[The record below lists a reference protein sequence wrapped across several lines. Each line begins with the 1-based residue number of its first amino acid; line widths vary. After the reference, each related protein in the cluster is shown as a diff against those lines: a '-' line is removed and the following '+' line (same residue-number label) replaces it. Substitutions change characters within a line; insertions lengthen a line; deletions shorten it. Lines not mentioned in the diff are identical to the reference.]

1 MWLTTALHNSAHN
14 RVTTQTR
21 EKLKQITNDK
31 MSTNN
36 EDSEPNA
43 DLTHIYNDNQSYTV
57 PELFLLVLL
66 VVMFLIGLLLCLE
79 STDCVQKLV
88 EERKRLRKALQYKPS
103 EELSRVSPWTGDDR
117 EVVITPF
124 EDVTK
129 DEDNDNGNTDE
140 VVVTEVKKLTR
151 SATAPDPE
159 IENL

>member
-1 MWLTTALHNSAHN
+1 MLVFRLP
-14 RVTTQTR
+14 
-21 EKLKQITNDK
+21 LTNDK

-66 VVMFLIGLLLCLE
+66 VVMSLIALLLCLE
-79 STDCVQKLV
+79 STDCVQKML

-103 EELSRVSPWTGDDR
+103 GEVSRVSPWSGDNRD
-117 EVVITPF
+117 VVITPV
-124 EDVTK
+124 EDVIK
-129 DEDNDNGNTDE
+129 DEDNDNDNADD
-140 VVVTEVKKLTR
+140 VIVTKVENLTR
-151 SATAPDPE
+151 AATAPE